1 MNDKYDEWIKASTEM
16 RDALLKKIENSGEED
31 IQIDYKSVALAFPSS
46 TPHASHFEY
55 PRIDEQSLFQ
65 WGNSNGWT
73 VRAAPENASG
83 EDKYS
88 FPVRFTKII
97 IK

>member
-1 MNDKYDEWIKASTEM
+1 MDDKYDEWVKASPKW
-16 RDALLKKIENSGEED
+16 RDALLKKIERIGEDD

-55 PRIDEQSLFQ
+55 PRIDEQNLFQ

-73 VRAAPENASG
+73 ISAAPENATD

-88 FPVRFTKII
+88 FPVRFTKITT
-97 IK
+97 